1 MGPRPGM
8 RRRIRKAIRRQRR
21 EVIPLPVEPPPQP
34 GLAEVCII
42 AAAALLLGILAGAWW
57 MG

>member
-1 MGPRPGM
+1 M

-21 EVIPLPVEPPPQP
+21 EVIHLPVEPPPKP